1 MQQFFFGCSYCGL
14 GVLYQLKITNYPLS
28 LQPKNGNNKK
38 NILCKRGFQHKECF
52 KSRWNNF
59 SKDYKCWEIK
69 INILIV
75 FNAITCES
83 LWYKH

>member
-38 NILCKRGFQHKECF
+38 IYYAREDFSI
-52 KSRWNNF
+52 KSVL
-59 SKDYKCWEIK
+59 KADEIIFLK
-69 INILIV
+69 IISVEKL
-75 FNAITCES
+75 
-83 LWYKH
+83 K